1 MGSFV
6 GSGHVDR
13 EINSPCPL
21 LKMLTSKE
29 SLAGIELSVCTPQH
43 FPVDFKLFVVTVC
56 CVFTQFSL
64 KLIFV
69 IKIIY
74 FYDAT

>member
-29 SLAGIELSVCTPQH
+29 SLAGIELSVCTPQLEEVAECTL
-43 FPVDFKLFVVTVC
+43 PYSSSNLLNK
-56 CVFTQFSL
+56 
-64 KLIFV
+64 
-69 IKIIY
+69 Y
-74 FYDAT
+74 